1 MMAVL
6 SRVPHCRP
14 QLLPVELG
22 TDMQHGQSNVH
33 VCTAGGVP
41 WRCFQ
46 HTVGIHH
53 GPQGRSLSLPVER
66 HTHRYPLS
74 VPFNREAHPVPC
86 ARAAVGPQRTEQEMN
101 VLSGFCF
108 TILKLINTQ

>member
-1 MMAVL
+1 MMVVL

-22 TDMQHGQSNVH
+22 TDMQHGQSMSAPPSEYH
-33 VCTAGGVP
+33 GG
-41 WRCFQ
+41 
-46 HTVGIHH
+46 TSSTLLASTTG
-53 GPQGRSLSLPVER
+53 L
-66 HTHRYPLS
+66 
-74 VPFNREAHPVPC
+74 REAHPVPC

-108 TILKLINTQ
+108 SIQHGLSL

>member
-22 TDMQHGQSNVH
+22 TDMQHGQSMSAPPAEYH
-33 VCTAGGVP
+33 GGTSSTLVAALTGL
-41 WRCFQ
+41 RDA
-46 HTVGIHH
+46 HSASLLKGALT
-53 GPQGRSLSLPVER
+53 GR
-66 HTHRYPLS
+66 
-74 VPFNREAHPVPC
+74 VPC

-101 VLSGFCF
+101 VLVMLLLYSRD
-108 TILKLINTQ
+108 

>member
-22 TDMQHGQSNVH
+22 TDMQHGQSMSAPPAAYH
-33 VCTAGGVP
+33 GGP
-41 WRCFQ
+41 SS
-46 HTVGIHH
+46 TLLASTTG
-53 GPQGRSLSLPVER
+53 L
-66 HTHRYPLS
+66 
-74 VPFNREAHPVPC
+74 REAHPVPC

-108 TILKLINTQ
+108 SIQLINSLRL

>member
-22 TDMQHGQSNVH
+22 TDMQHGQSMSAPPAAYH
-33 VCTAGGVP
+33 GGTS
-41 WRCFQ
+41 RRSSEEML
-46 HTVGIHH
+46 HH

-86 ARAAVGPQRTEQEMN
+86 ARAAVGPQRTEQEMK
-101 VLSGFCF
+101 VLSRLC
-108 TILKLINTQ
+108 TIPTWH

>member
-22 TDMQHGQSNVH
+22 TDMQHGQSMSAPPSEYH
-33 VCTAGGVP
+33 GGTSRRR
-41 WRCFQ
+41 RCS
-46 HTVGIHH
+46 TTG
-53 GPQGRSLSLPVER
+53 L
-66 HTHRYPLS
+66 
-74 VPFNREAHPVPC
+74 REAHPVPC

-101 VLSGFCF
+101 VLSGFCYS
-108 TILKLINTQ
+108 IQLINSLQLFAFKAGRL

>member
-22 TDMQHGQSNVH
+22 TDMQHGQSMSAPPAEYH
-33 VCTAGGVP
+33 GGA
-41 WRCFQ
+41 FS
-46 HTVGIHH
+46 TLLASTTG
-53 GPQGRSLSLPVER
+53 L
-66 HTHRYPLS
+66 
-74 VPFNREAHPVPC
+74 REAHPVPC

-108 TILKLINTQ
+108 SIQLIHSLYY